1 MRSTTRIDDVP
12 LRRDDDDEIQLEGTG
27 AVSLRIMY
35 DSILWTGKQ
44 GVVFVGE
51 IFGKTDSLS
60 TLEGK
65 LHCSVWTLS
74 ASLPHEIQIAF
85 QK

>member
-1 MRSTTRIDDVP
+1 MDDLP
-12 LRRDDDDEIQLEGTG
+12 LRRDDDDEIQLERTG
-27 AVSLRIMY
+27 AVSLRTMY
-35 DSILWTGKQ
+35 DSILWTGEQ
-44 GVVFVGE
+44 GVVFMGK

-74 ASLPHEIQIAF
+74 ASLPHEIQIAC